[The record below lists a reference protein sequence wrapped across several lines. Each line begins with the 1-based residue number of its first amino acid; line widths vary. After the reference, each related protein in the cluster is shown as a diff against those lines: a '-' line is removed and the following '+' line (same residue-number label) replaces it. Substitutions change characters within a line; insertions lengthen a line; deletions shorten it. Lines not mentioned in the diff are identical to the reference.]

1 MYSGPGERGIQGTW
15 SHGIDAGRDT
25 EKLNASNPDLQEAA
39 LSRSLSSLIQTF
51 SKYVLNNYLVPDVRV
66 MLSDSQSIRHA
77 RDSSVFE
84 NQITSGSILALLTM
98 NVNYFARLRF

>member
-1 MYSGPGERGIQGTW
+1 MNLYIYSGPGERGIQGTW

-25 EKLNASNPDLQEAA
+25 KKLNASNPDLQEAA
-39 LSRSLSSLIQTF
+39 LPRSLSSLIQTF
-51 SKYVLNNYLVPDVRV
+51 SKYLLNYLVPDVRV

-84 NQITSGSILALLTM
+84 KI
-98 NVNYFARLRF
+98 R